1 VTKFDTIQN
10 ASLRIRQRDDMFR
23 FNSDTTALIDFMI
36 VKKQDRVLDIGTNN
50 GVLLLAAM
58 EKGAKEGVGIDV
70 FEEAIALAKENAKE
84 NLISNVTFEIVALNQ
99 FTSAPFD
106 VILCNPPYYK
116 DSGKVNANPLIHAAR
131 QETYLPLEELIKNVK
146 RLLKDKGRFQLVHRA
161 ERLGELMRLLDQQN
175 LIVKRIRFIHHDI
188 TKNATGVCIEAVLNA
203 NDGSIVMPPILYRKE
218 E

>member
-10 ASLRIRQRDDMFR
+10 SSLRIQQRDDMFR

-70 FEEAIALAKENAKE
+70 FEEAIALAQENAKE
-84 NLISNVTFEIVALNQ
+84 NLISNVTFEIIALNQ
-99 FTSAPFD
+99 FKSASFD

-116 DSGKVNANPLIHAAR
+116 DSGKTNANPFINAAR
-131 QETYLPLEELIKNVK
+131 QESYLPLEELVKNVK
-146 RLLKDKGRFQLVHRA
+146 RLLKNKGRFHLVHRA

-188 TKNATGVCIEAVLNA
+188 KKNATGVCIEAVLNS